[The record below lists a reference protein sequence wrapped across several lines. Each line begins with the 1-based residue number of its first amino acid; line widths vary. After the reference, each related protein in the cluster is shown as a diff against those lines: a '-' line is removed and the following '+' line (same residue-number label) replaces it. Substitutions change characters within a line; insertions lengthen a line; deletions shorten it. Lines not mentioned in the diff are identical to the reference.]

1 IGYGGSCFP
10 KDVKALIQTYNE
22 YGIESDILKAVDH
35 VNKSQRD
42 IFIKKILSHFNNN
55 LKNLTFAVWG
65 LSFKPQT
72 DDMREAPSIDII
84 NGLRDQGAKFKAY
97 DPVAVEVSKS
107 ILGNDKIEYFSHYY
121 DTLKDTDALL
131 LLTEWHQFREP
142 DFNRM
147 KSLMKSP
154 VIFDGRNQYDMEKIK
169 EKGFIYYCV
178 GRK

>member
-1 IGYGGSCFP
+1 
-10 KDVKALIQTYNE
+10 
-22 YGIESDILKAVDH
+22 
-35 VNKSQRD
+35 
-42 IFIKKILSHFNNN
+42 
-55 LKNLTFAVWG
+55 VWG